1 MSAGTP
7 SLVIIGAFVA
17 GLGIGWGARAYYDG
31 STISAVDATGRAQS
45 AVDASVKSAAQIE
58 RAASVADNSRQLARK
73 AIEVRYVD
81 RACPPGTGAVSDSA
95 AERLRAAFSAAG
107 SATDPP

>member
-81 RACPPGTGAVSDSA
+81 RACPPGTGAVSDDLSQ
-95 AERLRAAFSAAG
+95 RLRDAFKAEAG
-107 SATDPP
+107 SDPP

>member
-45 AVDASVKSAAQIE
+45 AVNASVKSAAQIE
-58 RAASVADNSRQLARK
+58 RAASVADNSRANARK
-73 AIEVRYVD
+73 SIEVRYVD
-81 RACPPGTGAVSDSA
+81 RACPPGVGAVSDDVGK
-95 AERLRAAFSAAG
+95 RLRDAFKAEAG
-107 SATDPP
+107 SDPP